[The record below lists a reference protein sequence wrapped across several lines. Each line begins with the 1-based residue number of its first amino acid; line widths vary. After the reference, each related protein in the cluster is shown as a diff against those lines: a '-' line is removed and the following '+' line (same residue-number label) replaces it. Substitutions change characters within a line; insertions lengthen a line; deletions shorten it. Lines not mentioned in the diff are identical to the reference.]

1 MFKLTT
7 SLTGNININIGTKEH
22 GLNNVACI
30 LDTLKWSE
38 SDNRYI
44 NTGNTPL

>member
-1 MFKLTT
+1 MFKLTS

-22 GLNNVACI
+22 GLNNVTYM
-30 LDTLKWSE
+30 LDTLEWSE

-44 NTGNTPL
+44 STGNAPL